1 MRKIGLIKLRS
12 VMSQSDPTLNESEE
26 NFLQAIDPEKEFI
39 FGKPKDGLLNLF
51 FIETGGSEI
60 YFKDLYTHYPQPY
73 YLLVQGERNSLA
85 AALEILSFL
94 HEKNLEGHI
103 IMGTPSEIHHQLDV
117 YTKVY
122 EAKLALKGTRLGVIG
137 TPSDWLIASDV
148 DYKTAKQIFGIELV
162 NIPMKE
168 LMNLISAHMIADE
181 ESLAKFMKKTRRTED
196 LRESFYIHAALKELV
211 KKYKLSGFTLRC
223 FDLVKKLQE
232 TSCLAF
238 GLLNAEGIV
247 AACEGD
253 VPSLITM
260 YVLKTLTGQSV
271 FMANPA
277 RIYPETKEAIYA
289 HCTCPFDMI
298 TSYTLP
304 THFESNMGFGIQ
316 GTFKKSPITAAKM
329 KADLRDIQ
337 VYSGQIIDNLHEAHL
352 CRSQI
357 HVKFK
362 QPIDALVQEP
372 FGNHLLFTY
381 GDYEELLYAFWRLEQ
396 HWGW

>member
-26 NFLQAIDPEKEFI
+26 NFLQAIDPEKEFL

-60 YFKDLYTHYPQPY
+60 YFKDLYTHYPEPY

-85 AALEILSFL
+85 SSLEILSFL
-94 HEKNLEGHI
+94 HEKGLEGHLL
-103 IMGTPSEIHHQLDV
+103 MGTGAEIHHQIDL
-117 YTKVY
+117 YTRAY

-137 TPSDWLIASDV
+137 NPSDWLIASSV
-148 DYKTAKQIFGIELV
+148 DYKAVQRKFGIELV

-168 LMNLISAHMIADE
+168 MMALISAHMIADE

-253 VPSLITM
+253 VPSLLSM
-260 YVLKTLTGQSV
+260 VLLKTLTGQSV

-277 RIYPETKEAIYA
+277 RIYPETKEAVYA

-298 TSYTLP
+298 TAYTLP
-304 THFESNMGFGIQ
+304 THFESNTGFGIQ
-316 GTFKKSPITAAKM
+316 GTFKKSPFTAAKL
-329 KADLRDIQ
+329 KADLSDFRIL
-337 VYSGQIIDNLHEAHL
+337 SGQIVENLKETHL

-362 QPIDALVQEP
+362 QPIESLIEEP
-372 FGNHLLFTY
+372 YGNHLLFTY
-381 GDYEELLYAFWRLEQ
+381 GDYEELLHTFWKIMNPT
-396 HWGW
+396 H